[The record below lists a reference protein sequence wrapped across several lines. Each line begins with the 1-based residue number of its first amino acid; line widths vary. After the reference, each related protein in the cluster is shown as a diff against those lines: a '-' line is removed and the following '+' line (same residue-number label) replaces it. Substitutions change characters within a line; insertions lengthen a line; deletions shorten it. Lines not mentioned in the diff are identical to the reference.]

1 MARRGYIALWGK
13 VVYKIYIPYIQDI
26 TWQKIKIVG
35 LTGIKSREYEEKFIG
50 VGFKSASP
58 GR

>member
-1 MARRGYIALWGK
+1 MARRGYKALWRK

-26 TWQKIKIVG
+26 AWQKIKIVG
-35 LTGIKSREYEEKFIG
+35 LTGIKSREHEEKFSGI
-50 VGFKSASP
+50 GFKPAYP